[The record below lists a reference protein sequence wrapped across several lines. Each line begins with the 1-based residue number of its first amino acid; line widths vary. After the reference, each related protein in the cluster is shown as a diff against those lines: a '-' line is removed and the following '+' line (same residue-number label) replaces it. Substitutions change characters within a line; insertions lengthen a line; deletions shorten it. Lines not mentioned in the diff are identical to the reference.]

1 MENRIKMNVE
11 EERILRL
18 NMPTKNGMVVINN
31 PSQKFKKELIN
42 LLVSLLTENKE
53 INEKEIMLDL
63 INHCTNVEFEGDLFE
78 STNLSHEAQ
87 MITNEVLI
95 IFQEI
100 ISEAYQLIQLAMQQ
114 AKNDV
119 LQNEILKEKNK
130 IIEIS
135 EKINSEKQN
144 EDVEEIKVT
153 SQRVVKKPSRGRGR
167 VNRK

>member
-1 MENRIKMNVE
+1 MKNRIKMNVE

-18 NMPTKNGMVVINN
+18 NIPTKNGMVVINN

-53 INEKEIMLDL
+53 INEKEIMSDL

>member
-1 MENRIKMNVE
+1 
-11 EERILRL
+11 
-18 NMPTKNGMVVINN
+18 
-31 PSQKFKKELIN
+31 
-42 LLVSLLTENKE
+42 
-53 INEKEIMLDL
+53 
-63 INHCTNVEFEGDLFE
+63 
-78 STNLSHEAQ
+78 

-144 EDVEEIKVT
+144 EDVEEIKAT